1 MRNCVRRSGVV
12 VNGRGAHRETP
23 RLGPRLLAPVVAVA
37 ALPLTSS
44 GVHAHGQAPIE
55 PTPAILL
62 EGWTFLVDVWLP
74 VILMA
79 LVYWQARNMV
89 NQRHPANPVPRWRLW
104 SWLAGL
110 GAIIL
115 ALASP
120 IEFYDT
126 TLFSVHMIQHL
137 LLSFVA
143 APLLVLA
150 APITLL
156 LRVASPHARRR
167 WILPL
172 LESRPVRLI
181 SHPLVAWCLF
191 AGVMY
196 FAHFSPLFDAA
207 LDDFT
212 LHRLEHALFLG
223 TALLFWW
230 PVIGADPSPHRLGY
244 GARILYLALGMPL
257 SSFLGLVIFSAPTV
271 LYDHY
276 ATLARD
282 WGPTPLLDQQWA
294 GGIMWAGGDAAFVV
308 ALLLTVAA
316 WMRHE
321 ERAALREDARL
332 ARSRTRAGAATAT
345 TAASATN
352 TAAAATVASAT
363 STAAATTAASA
374 TNTALAAAGSA
385 ALAPPGE
392 VRTGSATLGR
402 SE

>member
-1 MRNCVRRSGVV
+1 LNAP
-12 VNGRGAHRETP
+12 GAHRETP
-23 RLGPRLLAPVVAVA
+23 RLGSRLLALLVAVA
-37 ALPLTSS
+37 ALPLAPTAVS
-44 GVHAHGQAPIE
+44 AHGQVPVE
-55 PTPAILL
+55 PTPAILI

-74 VILMA
+74 VILAA
-79 LVYWQARNMV
+79 LLYWHARSLV

-156 LRVASPHARRR
+156 LRVASPEARRR

-172 LESRPVRLI
+172 LESRPVRVI

-207 LDDFT
+207 LEDFS

-271 LYDHY
+271 LYAHY
-276 ATLARD
+276 ATLARE
-282 WGPTPLLDQQWA
+282 WGPTALQDQQWA

-321 ERAALREDARL
+321 EREAVREDARL
-332 ARSRTRAGAATAT
+332 ARRR
-345 TAASATN
+345 AASAKA
-352 TAAAATVASAT
+352 TAVVAT
-363 STAAATTAASA
+363 
-374 TNTALAAAGSA
+374 SA
-385 ALAPPGE
+385 ALAPSGE
-392 VRTGSATLGR
+392 TLSVTTTTER
-402 SE
+402 LE